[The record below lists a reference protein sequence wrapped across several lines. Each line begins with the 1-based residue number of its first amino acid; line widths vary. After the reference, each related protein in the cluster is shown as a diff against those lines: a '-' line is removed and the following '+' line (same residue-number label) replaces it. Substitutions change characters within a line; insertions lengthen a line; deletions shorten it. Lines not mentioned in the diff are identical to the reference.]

1 MEIMRYTAYVFRL
14 INDLLEDNMESKFFT
29 AQEIAPHT
37 TAVIGLGNE
46 LCYLIEGKT
55 KALLIDTLIGV
66 GNLRAFCRELTDL
79 PITVVNTHGH
89 IDHIGG
95 NFDFDECYIH
105 PNDISLL
112 YEKEALR
119 EGYVRNG
126 IKNSGKNIVILES
139 DFTAARPMKTLP
151 VYDGFSFDL
160 GERNIEVITVP
171 GHTAGTIVL
180 LDRGNR
186 MVFSGDAC
194 NSNTLLF
201 LPHSTSIEEYRESLL
216 RFKTFQPHFDTMWG
230 GHGLWEVPKI
240 IIDEALELCD
250 EILAGTDDAVG
261 SEHLG
266 RPCFYGKQKDA
277 RFKRL
282 DGKLAN
288 IAYAKDKVHKA
299 KTQ

>member
-1 MEIMRYTAYVFRL
+1 M
-14 INDLLEDNMESKFFT
+14 
-29 AQEIAPHT
+29 
-37 TAVIGLGNE
+37 
-46 LCYLIEGKT
+46 EGKT

-66 GNLRAFCRELTDL
+66 GNLRAFCRELTGL

-89 IDHIGG
+89 IDHVGG

-126 IKNSGKNIVILES
+126 IKNSGKNMVILES
-139 DFTAARPMKTLP
+139 DFTVAKPMKTLP
-151 VYDGFSFDL
+151 AYNGFIFDL

-180 LDRGNR
+180 LDRGSR

-194 NSNTLLF
+194 NVNTLLF

-216 RFKTFQPHFDTMWG
+216 RFKTFQPHFDMMWG
-230 GHGLWEVPKI
+230 GHGLWEVPRI
-240 IIDEALELCD
+240 IIDEAIELCG
-250 EILAGTDDAVG
+250 EILAGTDDAVE

-277 RFKRL
+277 HFKRL

-288 IAYAKDKVHKA
+288 IAYAKDNVHKG
-299 KTQ
+299 